1 MPRKK
6 STPES
11 IHLNQLRRL
20 RRDIGRRIQ
29 CERHVKR
36 MTLEELANRSKV
48 GAGTLD
54 QFELGFKVINLEML
68 AHIARV
74 LNVPLS
80 AFIGLEK
87 AKDRF

>member
-6 STPES
+6 STPE
-11 IHLNQLRRL
+11 LTQLKQLRHL
-20 RRDIGRRIQ
+20 RRQIGRRIQ
-29 CERHVKR
+29 CERHRKG
-36 MTLEELANRSKV
+36 MTLEKLANRSKV

-54 QFELGFKVINLEML
+54 QFELGYKVIDLEML

-80 AFIGLEK
+80 AFIRLEK
-87 AKDRF
+87 AGKE